1 MAASCSCASSSVQKN
16 DLTSLLT
23 IPESSITPILNVLPI
38 HWQLFYDI
46 NGHEPFVYILSER
59 TSMVRPGYKKTVV
72 RVLDMLSKSVIRT
85 IDIEIQNIFKMHFCG
100 SKYIIF
106 HICEEED
113 DFYNKRDSF
122 YIFEKTTF
130 EFKYKIQ
137 FDYGEE
143 FVLNISPNGKYFT
156 LYEDKELR
164 LYSPEHGF
172 ISIMKIENSIFSDI
186 DGFSR
191 FEQICWKYDDSEFL
205 ILENQTLV
213 VYTINM
219 PEPDTESESDNSELE
234 HKIELNDLVAQ
245 NSFAD
250 DDFKTQTDKII
261 KSFLGKYRFRTA
273 KNISKE
279 LNYSITIVEVTL
291 EQLQKN
297 GITKKF
303 TTKNNV
309 VLWGLTKIG
318 TTMAEK
324 PMST

>member
-1 MAASCSCASSSVQKN
+1 MNYIENQHIIILILIIILIGSLAGISNFLNYQSKITEKNKDISNNKIDLWKYIVSGIGASILVP
-16 DLTSLLT
+16 LL
-23 IPESSITPILNVLPI
+23 LN
-38 HWQLFYDI
+38 
-46 NGHEPFVYILSER
+46 
-59 TSMVRPGYKKTVV
+59 
-72 RVLDMLSKSVIRT
+72 MLSSNLI
-85 IDIEIQNIFKMHFCG
+85 
-100 SKYIIF
+100 
-106 HICEEED
+106 
-113 DFYNKRDSF
+113 
-122 YIFEKTTF
+122 
-130 EFKYKIQ
+130 
-137 FDYGEE
+137 
-143 FVLNISPNGKYFT
+143 
-156 LYEDKELR
+156 KET
-164 LYSPEHGF
+164 
-172 ISIMKIENSIFSDI
+172 KN
-186 DGFSR
+186 
-191 FEQICWKYDDSEFL
+191 FEQINYFVFAGFCFVAGYFSERFINSMGAK
-205 ILENQTLV
+205 ILKDLEETNEKVDKAISTV
-213 VYTINM
+213 KDNEEKIDFIV
-219 PEPDTESESDNSELE
+219 DTESESDNSELE

>member
-1 MAASCSCASSSVQKN
+1 MNYIANQHIIILILIIILIGSLAGISNFLNYQSKITEKNKDISNNKIDLWKYIVSGIGASILVP
-16 DLTSLLT
+16 LL
-23 IPESSITPILNVLPI
+23 LN
-38 HWQLFYDI
+38 
-46 NGHEPFVYILSER
+46 
-59 TSMVRPGYKKTVV
+59 
-72 RVLDMLSKSVIRT
+72 MLSSNLI
-85 IDIEIQNIFKMHFCG
+85 
-100 SKYIIF
+100 
-106 HICEEED
+106 
-113 DFYNKRDSF
+113 
-122 YIFEKTTF
+122 
-130 EFKYKIQ
+130 
-137 FDYGEE
+137 
-143 FVLNISPNGKYFT
+143 
-156 LYEDKELR
+156 KET
-164 LYSPEHGF
+164 
-172 ISIMKIENSIFSDI
+172 EN
-186 DGFSR
+186 
-191 FEQICWKYDDSEFL
+191 FEQINYFVFAGFCFVAGYFSERFINSMGAK
-205 ILENQTLV
+205 ILKDLEETNEKVDKAISTV
-213 VYTINM
+213 KDNEEKIDFIV
-219 PEPDTESESDNSELE
+219 DTESESDNSELE